1 MKAGQ
6 QAKPSD
12 SHTVL
17 IVQDSVSKGTSEI
30 KKEVTK
36 NGKSNT

>member
-1 MKAGQ
+1 MKEGQ
-6 QAKPSD
+6 QTKPSD
-12 SHTVL
+12 NHTVL
-17 IVQDSVSKGTSEI
+17 VVHDAVSKSTAEI